1 MLRKTLIALT
11 CLLAFLPTTSKSQH
25 NKFLVSGSIGF
36 SITDTYHV
44 NGFDSYGK
52 TTLLV
57 TNGSVTFGYFVSEY
71 FMIGASI
78 SHQYSSSKYSNQIYS
93 NSSTS
98 SNTISPLI
106 RKYLNSNLFAQVQVN
121 LGTHTISYAQLPDS
135 EYETIDKAHKTI
147 LGLGAGIGY
156 SIELSESISIEPKVL
171 YQINWHNS
179 RLSSMPDE
187 FKLMVFS
194 ELGLVYRF

>member
-1 MLRKTLIALT
+1 MVRKTLIALT
-11 CLLAFLPTTSKSQH
+11 LLFAFLPITSKSQH

-44 NGFDSYGK
+44 RRFDSYGK

-78 SHQYSSSKYSNQIYS
+78 SHQYSSSKYSSQYYS

-98 SNTISPLI
+98 TNTISPLF
-106 RKYLNSNLFAQVQVN
+106 RKYFNSNLFGQVQVN
-121 LGTHTISYAQLPDS
+121 LGVHTINYAQVPDS
-135 EYETIDKAHKTI
+135 EYTTIDSAHKTI
-147 LGLGAGIGY
+147 FGLGAGIGY
-156 SIELSESISIEPKVL
+156 SFDLSKNISIEPKVL

-179 RLSSMPDE
+179 RLSSIPDE
-187 FKLMVFS
+187 LKLMVFS
-194 ELGLVYRF
+194 EIGLVYRF